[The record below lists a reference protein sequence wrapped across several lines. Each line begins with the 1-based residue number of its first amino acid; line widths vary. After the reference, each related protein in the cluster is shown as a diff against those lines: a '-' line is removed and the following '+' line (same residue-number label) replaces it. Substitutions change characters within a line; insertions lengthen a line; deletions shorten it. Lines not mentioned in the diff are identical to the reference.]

1 MQAYINNVV
10 YILNKC
16 APEKMP
22 WCSQNDGVHIGK
34 HTGLEKIF
42 LWKQSLYIECIKHF
56 CS

>member
-1 MQAYINNVV
+1 MQIIVV